1 MAQGWKD
8 FTEKITELSGKWT
21 AFTALGSFLLY
32 ALGYLTLRFHLTT
45 LGVGTDL
52 TVLDERYL
60 FAGAN
65 FLIYFVSAV
74 PIVLLLL
81 IVSAALGFLAYRLL
95 PMPIRSKIRIAG
107 FSFRQWLTSP
117 GTGRVVFTLAGIVF
131 SVIVIQF
138 VMRQCFLFSNLLLRD
153 GLPDPAWLRTLLLDD
168 TDARRS
174 LYFAGL
180 LAASAVP
187 LGIFLIVG
195 KKEQPAGF
203 SQFLQPLLG
212 LLAAIQFLMLPVN
225 YGILV
230 MDRVMPR
237 VESMGE
243 QKLSQGQTAW
253 LVWEGKEGMTYLV
266 RTVEKEREQKALVT
280 LPRKDVKETRI
291 IAYDP
296 ILRTLFAHPVK
307 EKENTEGAK
316 PQGGRQ

>member
-1 MAQGWKD
+1 MVQGWKD
-8 FTEKITELSGKWT
+8 FTEKIMELSGKWT

-32 ALGYLTLRFHLTT
+32 ALGYLTLRFHLTA

-81 IVSAALGFLAYRLL
+81 IVPAALGFLPYRLL
-95 PMPIRSKIRIAG
+95 PLRIRSKIQIAG
-107 FSFRQWLTSP
+107 SSFWQWITSP

-138 VMRQCFLFSNLLLRD
+138 FMRQCFLFSNLLLCD

-168 TDARRS
+168 KDGLRS

-187 LGIFLIVG
+187 LGISLILG

-203 SQFLQPLLG
+203 SQFLQALLG
-212 LLAAIQFLMLPVN
+212 LLTAIQFLMLPVN
-225 YGILV
+225 YGILI

-253 LVWEGKEGMTYLV
+253 LVWEGKEGMTYLL
-266 RTVEKEREQKALVT
+266 RTIADNGEQKALVT

-296 ILRTLFAHPVK
+296 ILRTLFAHQVK
-307 EKENTEGAK
+307 QKESTGRTE
-316 PQGGRQ
+316 